1 MTIAESLDQFG
12 HFHDWYLDTVAVGP
26 NHEPR
31 TLTLGLYLNDKRATV
46 TFEGVTCVCLENWGL
61 LNIVYAIQLLQPD
74 DERYTWARNVL
85 AKGERLSDRN
95 GAHLA
100 YMYSTL
106 GAEIVVEFTS
116 LRIESA

>member
-1 MTIAESLDQFG
+1 MTITESLEPFR

-31 TLTLGLYLNDKRATV
+31 TLALGLYLDDKRATV

-74 DERYTWARNVL
+74 DKDYTRARNVL
-85 AKGERLSDRN
+85 AKGERLSDRS
-95 GAHLA
+95 GANLA

-106 GAEIVVEFTS
+106 GAEIVVEFAS

>member
-1 MTIAESLDQFG
+1 MTITESLEQFG
-12 HFHDWYLDTVAVGP
+12 HFHDWYLDIIAVGP

-31 TLTLGLYLNDKRATV
+31 TLTLGLYLDDKRAAV

-61 LNIVYAIQLLQPD
+61 LNIVYAIRILQPD
-74 DERYTWARNVL
+74 DEGYTRARNVL
-85 AKGERLSDRN
+85 AKGERLCDQS